1 MSSEEAMDDI
11 SRFYDGLSDSYHL
24 IFADWGESMQRQAQ
38 VLDGLLRARLGPPP
52 RVVLDCA
59 CGIGTQ
65 AIGLALRGYDVTAS
79 DVSAGAV
86 ERAQREAGAL
96 GAQLSFGVADMRTL
110 SAQVRGPFDAVIACD
125 NALPHLLTEDDLL
138 SALREMAA
146 VLRPGGLLLASI
158 RDYDALLDERP
169 NTTTPRVFDGP
180 DGRRVVIQ
188 VWDWLPGTELYD
200 FTLLI
205 VQQAGDGWQ
214 TQAHTTRYRALRR
227 ADLVRAV
234 RAAGLDDLHW
244 HMPPESG
251 YYQPIITARKPA
263 MESA

>member
-1 MSSEEAMDDI
+1 MSSEAMDDI
-11 SRFYDGLSDSYHL
+11 SRFYDGLSDNYHL
-24 IFADWGESMQRQAQ
+24 IFADWHELMQRQAQ
-38 VLDGLLRARLGPPP
+38 VLDDLLRARLDPPP
-52 RVVLDCA
+52 RAVLDCA

-65 AIGLALRGYDVTAS
+65 AIGLSLRGYAVTAT
-79 DVSAGAV
+79 DISAGAV
-86 ERAQREAGAL
+86 ERAQREAAAL
-96 GAQLSFGVADMRTL
+96 GARLSFGVADMRTL
-110 SAQVRGPFDAVIACD
+110 SAQVSGPFDAVIACD
-125 NALPHLLTEDDLL
+125 NALPHLLSEDDLL
-138 SALREMAA
+138 AALREMAT

-158 RDYDALLDERP
+158 RDYDGLVAERP
-169 NTTTPRVFDGP
+169 STTTPRVFDGP

-188 VWDWLPGTELYD
+188 VWDWLPDADLYD

-214 TQAHTTRYRALRR
+214 TQAHTARYRALRR
-227 ADLVRAV
+227 ADLDRAV

-251 YYQPIITARKPA
+251 YYQPILTAHKPA